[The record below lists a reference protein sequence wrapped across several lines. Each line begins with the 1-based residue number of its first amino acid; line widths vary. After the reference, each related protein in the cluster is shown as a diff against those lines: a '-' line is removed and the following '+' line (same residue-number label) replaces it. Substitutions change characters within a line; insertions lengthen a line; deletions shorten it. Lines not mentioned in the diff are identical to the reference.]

1 MAVNNF
7 AQNYDVN
14 ATKKRESKKTEYRE
28 REWKIV

>member
-14 ATKKRESKKTEYRE
+14 ATKKRESKKTEFRVNG
-28 REWKIV
+28 K